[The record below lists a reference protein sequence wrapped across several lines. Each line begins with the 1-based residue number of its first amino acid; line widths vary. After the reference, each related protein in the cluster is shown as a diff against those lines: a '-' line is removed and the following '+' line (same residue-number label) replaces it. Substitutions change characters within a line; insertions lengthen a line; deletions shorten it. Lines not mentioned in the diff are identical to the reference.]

1 MKKWLKRLI
10 IGVGVFAILFVG
22 TGLTW
27 RYINDVQN
35 KKNWVAR
42 ARSSNEAPTIDDDRV
57 DRFALQTL
65 NAFFDEGKNMQEFIW
80 ELGKQWGLSDADKL
94 EVLRRAL
101 DIINESL
108 PKQGG

>member
-10 IGVGVFAILFVG
+10 IGVGIFVILFVG

-42 ARSSNEAPTIDDDRV
+42 ARSSNEAPTISDDRTY
-57 DRFALQTL
+57 RLAIQTL
-65 NAFFDEGKNMQEFIW
+65 NAFFDEGKDMEEYISY
-80 ELGKQWGLSDADKL
+80 LGEKWGLSDVDKL

-101 DIINESL
+101 DMIDESL
-108 PKQGG
+108 SKQ

>member
-10 IGVGVFAILFVG
+10 IGVGIFAILFVG
-22 TGLTW
+22 TGLIW

-65 NAFFDEGKNMQEFIW
+65 NALFDEGKDMEEYIFY
-80 ELGKQWGLSDADKL
+80 LGEKWGLSDVDKL

-101 DIINESL
+101 DMINEAL
-108 PKQGG
+108 PK